1 MKAMDELFLLPP
13 SAVAM
18 PRAYWLDPKDRIF
31 TSGLMLI
38 QPSKYEFARIMDEI
52 SNVPFDMYD
61 MEIMN
66 KLYGDSA
73 LVIPHRPYTLLTGEF
88 RSKTHEAYLGNTD
101 ELWDAEEILKGA
113 KYLHFSDWPVPKVCH
128 TDSWYASMLFVSDM
142 LTSCGS
148 HGLRLLVM

>member
-1 MKAMDELFLLPP
+1 MKHMDELFLLPP

-18 PRAYWLDPKDRIF
+18 PRAYWLDPKDRTF

-38 QPSKYEFARIMDEI
+38 QPSKYEFSRIMDEI
-52 SNVPFDMYD
+52 SNAPYDMYD

-73 LVIPHRPYTLLTGEF
+73 LVVPHRPYTLLTGEF
-88 RSKTHEAYLGNTD
+88 RSKNHEAYLGNTD
-101 ELWDAEEILKGA
+101 ELWDAEEILKDA

-128 TDSWYASMLFVSDM
+128 TDS
-142 LTSCGS
+142 
-148 HGLRLLVM
+148 

>member
-1 MKAMDELFLLPP
+1 MDELFLLPP

-101 ELWDAEEILKGA
+101 ELWDAEEILKDA

-128 TDSWYASMLFVSDM
+128 TDSWYASMLFISDM